1 MTGLVTPTEPVP
13 LAELGRV
20 HFVGIGGAG
29 MSGIARIMLARG
41 AEVSGSDSGASAA
54 LDELAALGARV
65 HVGHAAGQLGDA
77 DTLVVSSAIRDSNPE
92 LAEAR
97 RRGLRVLH
105 RAAALASLMFGRRV
119 IAVTGT
125 HGKTTTTSMIT
136 TVLLETGARPAY
148 AIGGVLAATGT
159 GAADGPGADFVAE
172 ADESDGSFL
181 MYAPD
186 IAVVTNVEADH
197 LDNYGTEQ
205 AYRASFGRFLAK
217 IKPGGLLVT
226 SADDPGAG
234 DLAVQAR
241 ALGLRV
247 VTFGESP
254 SADYLVAN
262 VTASGMETSL
272 SVQSQSPSFGRIDLD
287 LRLSVP
293 GHHNALN
300 AAAAF
305 AAAVELGIEPAL
317 AARALASYRGAAR
330 RLEPKGEAGGV
341 RVLDTYAHHPT
352 ELAADLRA
360 AREVLAG
367 TGRVI
372 AVFQPHLYSRT
383 RIFAAEFG
391 AALGLADEA
400 VVLDVY
406 AAREDPEPGV
416 TGRLVANAV
425 PGGAAHYVTEF
436 GDVPKVVAALAAPGD
451 LVLTMGAGDITR
463 MGPLVLTEIA
473 ASAAGR
479 GGATRRRPPR
489 RRGRHPLR
497 ARSRQ
502 RAPFRQQALRR
513 RPSTSGSCRAGAQPA
528 AGAGRAGGEARPR
541 AAAGGGAGPAGARPS
556 SPSPG
561 SRSWSGPPG
570 RCSATG
576 YSSSGR
582 SR

>member
-1 MTGLVTPTEPVP
+1 MGLVTPTEPVP
-13 LAELGRV
+13 LDELGRV

-29 MSGIARIMLARG
+29 MSGIARIMLGRG
-41 AEVSGSDSGASAA
+41 TEVSGSDSGASPA

-77 DTLVVSSAIRDSNPE
+77 DTVVVSSAIRESNPE

-105 RAAALASLMFGRRV
+105 RAAGLASLMVGRRV
-119 IAVTGT
+119 TAVTGT
-125 HGKTTTTSMIT
+125 HGKTTTTSMIA
-136 TVLLETGARPAY
+136 TVLLEAGTGAAY
-148 AIGGVLAATGT
+148 AIGGLLTGMGTGTGT
-159 GAADGPGADFVAE
+159 GAADGHGRDFVAE

-186 IAVVTNVEADH
+186 VAVVTNIEADH

-205 AYRASFGRFLAK
+205 AYRASFADFVAR

-226 SADDPGAG
+226 NADDPGTR
-234 DLAVQAR
+234 DLAAGAR
-241 ALGLRV
+241 ALGIRV

-254 SADYLVAN
+254 LADYQVGN
-262 VTASGMETSL
+262 VTVSGMETTLKIRRQADNSKRRA
-272 SVQSQSPSFGRIDLD
+272 SAADAPTEPAAVGSKPTSFGAIDLD
-287 LRLSVP
+287 LVLGVP
-293 GHHNALN
+293 GHHNAQN

-305 AAAVELGIEPAL
+305 AAAVELGVEPARVAAGL
-317 AARALASYRGAAR
+317 AGFRGAAR

-360 AREVLAG
+360 ARDINAAG
-367 TGRVI
+367 TAGNSGRVI

-391 AALGLADEA
+391 AALALADEV

-416 TGRLVANAV
+416 TGRLVADAV
-425 PGGAAHYVTEF
+425 PSGPVVSGTVFSGTVRYVPEF

-463 MGPLVLTEIA
+463 MGPLVLAELADRTA
-473 ASAAGR
+473 AR
-479 GGATRRRPPR
+479 
-489 RRGRHPLR
+489 
-497 ARSRQ
+497 
-502 RAPFRQQALRR
+502 
-513 RPSTSGSCRAGAQPA
+513 
-528 AGAGRAGGEARPR
+528 
-541 AAAGGGAGPAGARPS
+541 
-556 SPSPG
+556 
-561 SRSWSGPPG
+561 
-570 RCSATG
+570 ATG
-576 YSSSGR
+576 R
-582 SR
+582 S